1 MEINYGD
8 KKLNIAIDDKNIAF
22 VLRPKQVPG
31 IANLSAEIDKSLMQP
46 ICTLPLIEMAKNARS
61 AIILADDNTR
71 LTPTKVII
79 PKVLEHLNKGGIKD
93 DSIAIFVASG
103 SHRHMTNKEKADKYG
118 QEVMDRILIIDHE
131 YANMNELRD
140 LGKLKSGTSI
150 LINRKVL
157 EYDLRIGIGT
167 IMPHCPAGWSG
178 GAKILLPGAAGL
190 DTVSRMHLLGA
201 GDLSLGIIRT
211 KCRTEMEGLARKVGL
226 EFIVNTILN
235 DSGEA
240 IDIVA
245 GHYIKAHREGVRI
258 ARKANGTIFEE
269 HADLVIS
276 STYPVDY
283 DLFQADKGLF
293 SGVIALKPGGTLLM
307 LSPCHEGI
315 SPAHPSL
322 VDIGTLSDDEILTGI
337 KDGSIQDALAGAEAM
352 YLNSVKRK
360 CKEVILATEGISSRD
375 CEKMGFRHLSP
386 AKLQSYIEKLVFS
399 SPDIRI
405 GILSNGAEVL
415 PIFRA
420 VS

>member
-1 MEINYGD
+1 MEINYGER
-8 KKLNIAIDDKNIAF
+8 KLNIAIDNKNIAF
-22 VLRPKQVPG
+22 LLSPRQVPG
-31 IANLSAEIDKSLMQP
+31 IVNLSSEIEKSIRQP
-46 ICTLPLIEMAKNARS
+46 IGTLPLIEMAKNARS

-79 PKVLEHLNKGGIKD
+79 PKVLEHLNNGGIKD

-103 SHRHMTNKEKADKYG
+103 SHRHMTPKEKLDKYG
-118 QEVMDRILIIDHE
+118 QEVINRIRIIDHE
-131 YANMNELRD
+131 YTDLNELKD
-140 LGKLKSGTSI
+140 LGKLKSGTPI

-157 EYDLRIGIGT
+157 EYDLRIGVGT

-178 GAKILLPGAAGL
+178 GAKILLPGAAGF
-190 DTVSRMHLLGA
+190 DSVSRMHLLGA

-211 KCRTEMEGLARKVGL
+211 KCRAEMEGLTRIVGL

-235 DSGEA
+235 HSGEA
-240 IDIVA
+240 TGIVA
-245 GHYIKAHREGVRI
+245 GHYIKAHREGVKI
-258 ARKANGTIFEE
+258 ARKANGTIFKEY
-269 HADLVIS
+269 ADLVIS

-293 SGVIALKPGGTLLM
+293 SGVIAVKPGGTLLM

-322 VDIGTLSDDEILTGI
+322 IDIGTLSDDEIIKGI
-337 KDGSIQDALAGAEAM
+337 EDGSIQDALAGAEAM

-360 CKEVILATEGISSRD
+360 CKEVILVTDGISSRN
-375 CEKMGFRHLSP
+375 CMKLGFGHLSP
-386 AKLQSYIEKLVFS
+386 AKLQSYIDRLIS
-399 SPDIRI
+399 RSPDIRI
-405 GILSNGAEVL
+405 GILYNGAEVF

-420 VS
+420 GS